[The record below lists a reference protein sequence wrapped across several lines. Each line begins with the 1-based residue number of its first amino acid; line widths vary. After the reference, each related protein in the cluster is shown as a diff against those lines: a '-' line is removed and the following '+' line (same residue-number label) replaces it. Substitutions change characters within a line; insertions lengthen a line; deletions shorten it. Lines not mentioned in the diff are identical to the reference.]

1 MKQIV
6 IEFYSFLTVS
16 VAEYIIL
23 MLIMKVMIDWEMK
36 PVLNIL

>member
-1 MKQIV
+1 M
-6 IEFYSFLTVS
+6 VS

-23 MLIMKVMIDWEMK
+23 MLIMKVMIDWELK

>member
-1 MKQIV
+1 M
-6 IEFYSFLTVS
+6 VS